1 MKFPK
6 IPVNEL
12 QRLDAL
18 KDYSILDT
26 LPEKEFDE
34 ITALSSYICKTPI
47 SLISLIDDKRQWF
60 KSKKGLSANETA
72 KELAFCAHAINTPNE
87 LFVVPDSRKDE
98 RFFDNPLVT
107 DDPFVIFYA
116 GVPLISDGGFP
127 LGTLCVIDNTPRE
140 LDNEQLEAL
149 QYLANQVSRLLEIR
163 KQQIKLKMLVKELEN
178 KNSSLNNFV
187 RIAAHDLKSPLH
199 CITMLSDL
207 FLSDNSGNINS
218 EGLDMI
224 TNIKN
229 SSADLSNL
237 IDGIMKY
244 SMDASVISKEKK
256 SINLNELIKT
266 VTAIVDPNN
275 NARINLLFSDS
286 AQIFT
291 NQTALEQILINILTN
306 SIKYNDKETTVI
318 DIDYRVETEN
328 VVLSICDNGPGV
340 KEDDRDRI
348 FEIFQTASKSDKF
361 GRKGSGIGLA
371 TVKSLV
377 TILDGKVEVFQCTN
391 EGLKTVILLKK

>member
-1 MKFPK
+1 MKFPE
-6 IPVNEL
+6 INENEL

-34 ITALSSYICKTPI
+34 ITALASFICKTPI

-60 KSKKGLSANETA
+60 KSKQGLDANETA
-72 KELAFCAHAINTPNE
+72 RELAFCAHAINKPNE
-87 LFVVPDSRKDE
+87 LLVVSDSRKDD
-98 RFFDNPLVT
+98 RFSDNPLVT
-107 DDPFVIFYA
+107 DAPYVIFYA
-116 GVPLISDGGFP
+116 GVPLISDTGLP

-140 LDNEQLEAL
+140 LDSEQLQAL
-149 QYLANQVSRLLEIR
+149 QFLANQLSRLLEKR
-163 KQQIKLKMLVKELEN
+163 KEQMKLQMLIKELEN
-178 KNSSLNNFV
+178 KNNSLNNFV

-207 FLSDNSGNINS
+207 FLSDNSNKINS
-218 EGLDMI
+218 EGVEMI
-224 TNIKN
+224 SNIKN
-229 SSADLSNL
+229 ASTELSDL

-256 SINLNELIKT
+256 SINLKELFQT
-266 VTAIVDPNN
+266 VSAIVDPNN
-275 NARINLLFSDS
+275 CAKINLLFSES

-291 NQTALEQILINILTN
+291 NHTALEQILINILSN
-306 SIKYNDKETTVI
+306 SIKYNDKENTVI
-318 DIDYRVETEN
+318 DIEFRVETDN
-328 VVLSICDNGPGV
+328 VFLTISDNGPGIN
-340 KEDDRDRI
+340 EADRERI

-377 TILDGKVEVFQCTN
+377 TILDGKVEVFPCKSC
-391 EGLKTVILLKK
+391 GLKTVIQLKK